1 MIALDTRAPLYMTP
15 PCASAK
21 IERAMRAGDLGMIS
35 TPKQGNRL
43 VEGAWWCYD
52 NGVFGGHY
60 PGHEKF
66 LAGLAKLRHLA
77 DTCLFVVLPDV
88 VGNHWATK
96 EAATAPFLLEGEAP
110 EDERNMIERVR
121 ELGFPVAFVLQPGVE
136 YDAWDMW
143 DDVDAVFI
151 GGGSDWK
158 TSEGVA
164 EIVAVARSLGK
175 WVHMGR
181 VNTAERY
188 ALAAAMGCDS
198 VDGTLMVFAPD
209 KNLGRALKWRRE
221 AIAEAGAMLGRE
233 VEFPHV
239 NGWNPDAVRP
249 NRFAKRTPAE
259 QPAAAPAEEQ
269 LDLFAA

>member
-1 MIALDTRAPLYMTP
+1 MKLPNAHAPLYMTP
-15 PCASAK
+15 PCASNK
-21 IERAMRAGDLGMIS
+21 IASAMRAGDLGMIS
-35 TPKQGNRL
+35 TPRQGNRM
-43 VEGAWWCYD
+43 VAGAWWCYD

-96 EAATAPFLLEGEAP
+96 EAATAPVVLPGES
-110 EDERNMIERVR
+110 EDDARNMIERIH

-136 YDAWDMW
+136 YDCWDMW

-188 ALAAAMGCDS
+188 ALAAAMGCNS
-198 VDGTLMVFAPD
+198 VDGTLLTFAPD
-209 KNLGRALKWRRE
+209 KNLGRVLKWRRD
-221 AIAEAGAMLGRE
+221 ALAEADAMVDRE

-239 NGWNPDAVRP
+239 NGWNPDAPRP
-249 NRFAKRTPAE
+249 NRFAKRAPAAAE
-259 QPAAAPAEEQ
+259 QPAPTEVQ